1 LPDEISSDE
10 RKFNEF
16 QGKKHDF
23 SYDLQETELIQYKGE
38 NPDEIV
44 FVDTARNLGVAYLG
58 GDETVANIRIIRE
71 DNFSPNDLDN
81 LKRPYCENLS
91 VDILKVLEFTSD
103 RGMASVVVEYN
114 DKCLVYSK
122 GGDSKIAA
130 LLSKNQPFTNSIR
143 SKATKLS
150 EKGLR
155 VLLLAMKVI
164 EKSQFNEWNYHYE
177 DGLRNLNSED
187 IIKSY
192 KKEKFRE
199 LEDGLILIG
208 CTAVEDKL

>member
-1 LPDEISSDE
+1 
-10 RKFNEF
+10 
-16 QGKKHDF
+16 
-23 SYDLQETELIQYKGE
+23 
-38 NPDEIV
+38 
-44 FVDTARNLGVAYLG
+44 
-58 GDETVANIRIIRE
+58 
-71 DNFSPNDLDN
+71 LDN

-208 CTAVEDKL
+208 CTAVEDKLQDEVPEVIKEIQDAGINFWVLTGDNLSTAKNIGIYC